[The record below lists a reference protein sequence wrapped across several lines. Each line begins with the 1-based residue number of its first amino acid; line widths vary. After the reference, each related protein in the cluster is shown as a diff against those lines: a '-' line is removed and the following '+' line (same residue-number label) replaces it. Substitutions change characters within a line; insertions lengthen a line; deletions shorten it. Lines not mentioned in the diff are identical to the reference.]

1 MSSGVNDLIRTV
13 AAVIRDPQGRV
24 LLVRK
29 RGTPT
34 FIQPG
39 GKTEPGE
46 DALATLA
53 RELDEELGV
62 AMRVDSALPLG
73 EFEDV
78 AVNETG
84 RRVRAQA
91 FLVEVDG
98 EPLAGAEIEELA
110 WVDPADPGPRPI
122 APLSRHQLLPLVA
135 RLWSP
140 VQRDADRHYL
150 WGGDSEG
157 WHLLQRQDL
166 SVIAERVPPGG
177 AERRH
182 RHARSRQ
189 FFYLLS
195 GRAVIEMA
203 GREVALAAGQGL
215 EVPPGLPHRFMNP
228 FDEDVHFLV
237 VSMPTTRGDRVDD
250 PA

>member
-1 MSSGVNDLIRTV
+1 MSEGTQELIHTV
-13 AAVIRDPQGRV
+13 AAVIRDAGGRV

-29 RGTPT
+29 RGTAT

-53 RELDEELGV
+53 RELHEELGV
-62 AMRVDSALPLG
+62 SMRADSALPLG
-73 EFEDV
+73 GFEDV
-78 AVNETG
+78 AVNEAG
-84 RRVRAQA
+84 RRVCAQA

-98 EPLAGAEIEELA
+98 HPLAGAEIEELA
-110 WVDPADPGPRPI
+110 WVHPADPGALVI
-122 APLSRHQLLPLVA
+122 APLSRNQLLPLVA

-140 VQRDADRHYL
+140 VQRDAQRHYP

-157 WHLLQRQDL
+157 WHLLQREDL

-177 AERRH
+177 SERRH
-182 RHARSRQ
+182 RHARARQ
-189 FFYLLS
+189 FFYVLS
-195 GRAVIEMA
+195 GRALIEMA

-228 FDEDVHFLV
+228 YDEDVHFLV
-237 VSMPTTRGDRVDD
+237 VSMPSTRGDRRDD
-250 PA
+250 PG

>member
-1 MSSGVNDLIRTV
+1 MNAGADALIRTV

-29 RGTPT
+29 RGTGT

-46 DALATLA
+46 HALATLA

-62 AMRVDSALPLG
+62 VMRVDSALTLG

-78 AVNETG
+78 AVNEAG

-91 FLVEVDG
+91 FLVEIEG
-98 EPLAGAEIEELA
+98 LPAARAEIEELA
-110 WVDPADPGPRPI
+110 WVDPADPGPRAI
-122 APLSRHQLLPLVA
+122 APLSRQQLLPHVA

-140 VQRDADRHYL
+140 VRREAERHYL
-150 WGGDSEG
+150 WGGTSEG

-182 RHARSRQ
+182 RHALARQ

-203 GREVALAAGQGL
+203 GREVELAAGQGL

-228 FDEDVHFLV
+228 YDEDVHFLV
-237 VSMPTTRGDRVDD
+237 VSMPATRGDRADD
-250 PA
+250 PV

>member
-1 MSSGVNDLIRTV
+1 MNDGMADLIRTV

-29 RGTPT
+29 RGTAT

-39 GKTEPGE
+39 GKSEAGE
-46 DALATLA
+46 GALATLA

-62 AMRVDSALPLG
+62 TLRAGSALPLG

-98 EPLAGAEIEELA
+98 RPAAGAEIEELA
-110 WVDPADPGPRPI
+110 WVDPADPGPRAI
-122 APLSRHQLLPLVA
+122 APLSRHQLLPVVA

-150 WGGDSEG
+150 WGGNSEG
-157 WHLLQRQDL
+157 WHLLQRPDL

-182 RHARSRQ
+182 RHAQSRQ

-195 GRAVIEMA
+195 GRALIEMA

-228 FDEDVHFLV
+228 YDEDVHFLV
-237 VSMPTTRGDRVDD
+237 VSMPTTRGDRIDD
-250 PA
+250 AV